1 MNTSANYLF
10 KQTITIF
17 LWYRFMMLA
26 YVGILA
32 LSGLRAVPIIAL
44 FLAAIY
50 NLFIF
55 RYREIVIET
64 LHKYPYLI
72 AIDMIVSTL
81 LRLNSGAYK
90 NPYFLYFFSTL
101 FLGGFLFGYRGAF
114 LLAGI
119 QSLLLVIVD
128 YAVGMNP
135 SYLLDYGEHIA
146 TYILYN
152 FFLAIIMAYLSDLLD
167 KLDLANKKK
176 QTVETQ
182 LGEAKKCLGLSL
194 IINQLSLREMQ
205 VLTLSSEGRTVDE
218 VAEELGISKNTVK
231 TYLRR
236 IYEKLEVSS
245 KQEAISLVARQ
256 ETGV

>member
-1 MNTSANYLF
+1 MNTSASYLF
-10 KQTITIF
+10 NQTITIF
-17 LWYRFMMLA
+17 LWYRFIMLA

-32 LSGLRAVPIIAL
+32 LSGLRTVPATSL
-44 FLAAIY
+44 VLVVIY
-50 NLFIF
+50 NLFVF
-55 RYREIVIET
+55 KHREFITGT
-64 LHKYPYLI
+64 LRKYPYLI
-72 AIDMIVSTL
+72 AIDLILSTL
-81 LRLNSGAYK
+81 LKIDSGVYK
-90 NPYFLYFFSTL
+90 NPYFLYSISTL
-101 FLGGFLFGYRGAF
+101 FIGGFLFRYQGAF

-119 QSLLLVIVD
+119 QSMLLVIVD

-146 TYILYN
+146 TYIFYN
-152 FFLAIIMAYLSDLLD
+152 FFLTFIMAYLSDLLA
-167 KLDLANKKK
+167 KLALANKKK
-176 QTVETQ
+176 QTAETQ
-182 LGEAKKCLGLSL
+182 LGEAKKCLELSL

-205 VLTLSSEGRTVDE
+205 VLTLSSAGRTVDE

-256 ETGV
+256 EAGV